1 MYLANEKKLLFI
13 IRYLLSIIILLLSI
27 ALTTFLYFEHKE
39 TFEKIKQET
48 EVRFF
53 NEKKQLIKEQ
63 IDYIYNYI
71 IDEQNSTE
79 ETLKKTLK
87 TKIYDAHKVIINIYN
102 QYKDIYTKEEI
113 TLLIKIVLRGATCRL

>member
-53 NEKKQLIKEQ
+53 N
-63 IDYIYNYI
+63 
-71 IDEQNSTE
+71 
-79 ETLKKTLK
+79 
-87 TKIYDAHKVIINIYN
+87 
-102 QYKDIYTKEEI
+102 
-113 TLLIKIVLRGATCRL
+113 

>member
-1 MYLANEKKLLFI
+1 MYLLNEKNLLFI

-27 ALTTFLYFEHKE
+27 ALTTFLYFEHKK

-102 QYKDIYTKEEI
+102 HFMMP
-113 TLLIKIVLRGATCRL
+113 IK